1 MVGLAAMTLAAGL
14 ATTPV
19 AEPGERNIFR
29 IPREDDV
36 RVQKIARTPGETGW
50 PFTVDEGLL
59 MCLFVAG
66 RPTVYF
72 AVVEPHDEWHEEP
85 PVRLVMVSS
94 DPFDATLANMAVN
107 DLIVE
112 TDGPAGRMALFA
124 PFEALGRRL
133 CDQPRGTEMGPGEL

>member
-1 MVGLAAMTLAAGL
+1 MVGLAAMTLAAGM
-14 ATTPV
+14 AATPV

-29 IPREDDV
+29 IPRPGDV
-36 RVQKIARTPGETGW
+36 RMQTLTRTANESGW

-72 AVVEPHDEWHEEP
+72 AVIEEHDERHEDP
-85 PVRLVMVSS
+85 PVRMVMVST

-107 DLIVE
+107 DLIVQ
-112 TDGPAGRMALFA
+112 TDGPAARMALFA
-124 PFEALGRRL
+124 PFERLGRRL